1 MASSTNV
8 HVRLCLPGFMH
19 GGDDPVFIDMH
30 LAPTATAGEV
40 YRALC
45 SPDNAGPQGVWEST
59 LVQGST
65 LVYHMTIVS
74 SPTLVYPTALV
85 SSLEVNDA
93 GVALVQWARYDFQND
108 AERNRYLEEWSDIFV
123 S

>member
-8 HVRLCLPGFMH
+8 YVRLRLPGFIMH
-19 GGDDPVFIDMH
+19 GGDDPVFIDLQ
-30 LAPTATAGEV
+30 LAPTATAGEM

-45 SPDNAGPQGVWEST
+45 SPDNAGPQSVWEST
-59 LVQGST
+59 LVQGS
-65 LVYHMTIVS
+65 
-74 SPTLVYPTALV
+74 TLVYPTALV

-93 GVALVQWARYDFQND
+93 GVALVRWAHYDFQND
-108 AERNRYLEEWSDIFV
+108 AERNRYMEEWSAIFV

>member
-8 HVRLCLPGFMH
+8 HVRLRLPGFIMH

-30 LAPTATAGEV
+30 LAPTATAGEM

-45 SPDNAGPQGVWEST
+45 SPDNAGPQSVWEST
-59 LVQGST
+59 LVQGS
-65 LVYHMTIVS
+65 
-74 SPTLVYPTALV
+74 TLVYPTALV

-93 GVALVQWARYDFQND
+93 GVALVRWAPGFKND
-108 AERNRYLEEWSDIFV
+108 AAQPLSGGGSAICTKHVTYV
-123 S
+123 P

>member
-1 MASSTNV
+1 MASSTSV
-8 HVRLCLPGFMH
+8 HVRLRLPGFIMH
-19 GGDDPVFIDMH
+19 GGDDPVFVDLH

-45 SPDNAGPQGVWEST
+45 SPDNAGPQSVWEST

-65 LVYHMTIVS
+65 LVY
-74 SPTLVYPTALV
+74 PTALV
-85 SSLEVNDA
+85 SSLEINDA
-93 GVALVQWARYDFQND
+93 GVALVQWAHYDFQND
-108 AERNRYLEEWSDIFV
+108 AERNRYLEEWSAIFI